1 MDPTKPILGSFR
13 CNLDLYSDYSSDN
26 AQRQYKSVRSPPPV
40 TQKYSRPTPQKEISY
55 AELKVFQFGCSKNIS
70 SSIRPTSKRLRK

>member
-1 MDPTKPILGSFR
+1 MDPTKPILGTFR

-26 AQRQYKSVRSPPPV
+26 TQRQYKSVRSPPPI

-55 AELKVFQFGCSKNIS
+55 A
-70 SSIRPTSKRLRK
+70 